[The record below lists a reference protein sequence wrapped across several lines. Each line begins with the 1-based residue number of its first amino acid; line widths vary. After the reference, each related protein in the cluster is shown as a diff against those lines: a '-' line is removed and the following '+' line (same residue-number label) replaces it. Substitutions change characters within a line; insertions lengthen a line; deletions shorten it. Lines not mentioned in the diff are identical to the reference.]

1 MKPKHVFI
9 ILIVILV
16 YNCSTPYQPKG
27 ALGGHSSNQLGENN
41 YKVSFKGNQ
50 HTTAETVFDYLLRRC
65 AEIAIEENGKYFI
78 IYEDSSYVDKIVF
91 ENELGID
98 DYLDYIEYR
107 KDKHALKEKTGM
119 DYDPLQT
126 LADTK
131 SRIKRTYSSNVSGDG
146 SCNANSLI
154 DLEAKD
160 VTGVYKIQIF
170 DEQIEGYEDYFFSA
184 SEILEK
190 YDEE

>member
-1 MKPKHVFI
+1 MKIKYIFT
-9 ILIVILV
+9 ILITILV

-27 ALGGHSSNQLGENN
+27 ALGGFSSNQLNENN

-65 AEIAIEENGKYFI
+65 AEITIEEKGKYFI
-78 IYEDSSYVDKIVF
+78 VYDDNSYVDKTVF
-91 ENELGID
+91 ENKPGID

-107 KDKHALKEKTGM
+107 EDRHALKEKTGM

-131 SRIKRTYSSNVSGDG
+131 SRIKRTYSSNASGDG
-146 SCNANSLI
+146 SCNANTLI
-154 DLEAKD
+154 DLEATD
-160 VTGVYKIQIF
+160 VVGVYKIQIF
-170 DEQIEGYEDYFFSA
+170 EQQVEGYEDYFFSA
-184 SEILEK
+184 SKILEK
-190 YDEE
+190 VNGK